1 MAIIIMN
8 DNKYYITHNE
18 NGGLKKTKDI
28 TEAEDFEILEKAI
41 GLCKHCSRKTRGYYI
56 YDTVSNK
63 ICYRKNFCKPN
74 KKMKRKKYSKDA
86 RQLIYER
93 ADGRC
98 ELCGKKILL
107 KDMTLDHINP
117 LSMGGEDNVSN
128 LSCTCKL
135 CNHFKGNI
143 LPDDFFER
151 ISLIY
156 FYQMEK
162 KINNRFK
169 RWIILKLL
177 QPAKNL

>member
-1 MAIIIMN
+1 
-8 DNKYYITHNE
+8 
-18 NGGLKKTKDI
+18 
-28 TEAEDFEILEKAI
+28 
-41 GLCKHCSRKTRGYYI
+41 
-56 YDTVSNK
+56 
-63 ICYRKNFCKPN
+63 
-74 KKMKRKKYSKDA
+74 MKRKKYSKDA

-162 KINNRFK
+162 KYK
-169 RWIILKLL
+169 GKLKWRIVHSLL
-177 QPAKNL
+177 CKMV

>member
-1 MAIIIMN
+1 MAIIITN
-8 DNKYYITHNE
+8 DNKYYIMHNE
-18 NGGLKKTKDI
+18 KGKLKKTQEI
-28 TEAEDFEILEKAI
+28 TEAEDFGTVKKAI
-41 GLCKHCSRKTRGYYI
+41 EQCLHNPTRTRGYYV
-56 YDTVSNK
+56 YDTVTNR
-63 ICYRKNFCKPN
+63 ICFKTNPYKKKNRKS
-74 KKMKRKKYSKDA
+74 YSQDT

-98 ELCGKKILL
+98 ELCGRKILL

-128 LSCTCKL
+128 LSCTCSL

-156 FYQMEK
+156 LYQMEK

-169 RWIILKLL
+169 RWIIFKLL